1 MKNMIL
7 KTGLAALMLLLP
19 LATAQA
25 SSPLHQPEFPAHQGS
40 SAAHPTVEANLD
52 DGAGQW
58 LEVSRQSQSPRKGPL
73 FGLKLKEVK
82 LYSVPARPQC
92 GKPVKMIAE
101 FYTNKPGKIDFF
113 YIRGDGEKQ
122 KASVKTVSGAKGI
135 MKSWSKTYKF
145 NATENRKYRIHVKD
159 HKTATKWVALK
170 VNCSTG
176 GTGLKN

>member
-1 MKNMIL
+1 MKNMIV
-7 KTGLAALMLLLP
+7 KTTLAALALSLP

-25 SSPLHQPEFPAHQGS
+25 SAHLPQMEFPSPQGTAES
-40 SAAHPTVEANLD
+40 HSLVETKFDA
-52 DGAGQW
+52 GGGQW
-58 LEVSRQSQSPRKGPL
+58 LEVSKTSQSSRKGPL

-92 GKPVKMIAE
+92 GKPVKMVAE

-122 KASVKTVSGAKGI
+122 KASVKTVSSAKGI

-159 HKTATKWVALK
+159 HKTATKWVSLK

-176 GTGLKN
+176 GKTLKN

>member
-1 MKNMIL
+1 MKNTIV
-7 KTGLAALMLLLP
+7 KTTLAALALSLP

-25 SSPLHQPEFPAHQGS
+25 SANLHQLEFPAHQGAFES
-40 SAAHPTVEANLD
+40 HPVLETKFEGD
-52 DGAGQW
+52 AGQW
-58 LEVSRQSQSPRKGPL
+58 LEVSRQAQAPRKGPL

-159 HKTATKWVALK
+159 HKTATKWVSLK